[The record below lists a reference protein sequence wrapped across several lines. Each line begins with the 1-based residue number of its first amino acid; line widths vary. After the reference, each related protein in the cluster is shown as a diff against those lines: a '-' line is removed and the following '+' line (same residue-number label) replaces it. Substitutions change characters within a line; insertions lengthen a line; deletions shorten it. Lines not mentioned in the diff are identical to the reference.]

1 MPRTQ
6 FRKSRSREATTTTS
20 VIASAAKSVLVTA
33 GVAALANI
41 GRKIVTQAPTAMAS
55 DWCEGLIREHEAT
68 LAALDKLAAISAEHP
83 QRRAV
88 QLTMLK
94 QLITKHALEEE
105 NVVYPMLR
113 HGGDGDAVG
122 DLHKDHGE
130 VKAMLYELSQMDK
143 ADPAFD
149 VTLEGL
155 RSSLQEHMRQEEEV
169 LFPALRAQLS
179 DEENRKLTRTMNMA
193 GVMVA

>member
-1 MPRTQ
+1 MPRTH
-6 FRKSRSREATTTTS
+6 FRKARSRAATTTTS

-55 DWCEGLIREHEAT
+55 DWCEGLTREHDAT
-68 LAALDKLAAISAEHP
+68 LAALDKLAAVSAEHP
-83 QRRAV
+83 QRRVV

-94 QLITKHALEEE
+94 KMITKHALEEQS
-105 NVVYPMLR
+105 VVYPMLR
-113 HGGDGDAVG
+113 RGEDGDAVG

-149 VTLEGL
+149 VTLERL

-169 LFPALRAQLS
+169 LFPALRAQIS
-179 DEENRKLTRTMNMA
+179 DDENRKLTRTMNMA